1 MTTSSTYAEAPAA
14 PVNSPARVATASF
27 IGTAIE
33 FYDFYVYATAAALV
47 IGPVFFPSGS
57 GTAQMLAAF
66 LTFGIAFLARPLG
79 SALFGHFGD
88 RIGRK
93 STLVAS
99 LLLMGVSTTAIGVLP
114 GYDSI
119 GVWAPII
126 LCLLRFGQGLGLGGE
141 WGGAALLATENAPEG
156 KRAWFGM
163 FPQLGPSIGFL
174 AANGLFL
181 TLALVLSDE
190 QFREWGWRIPFL
202 LSAALVL
209 VGLYVRLKLE
219 ESPVFAKAVARHERV
234 KMPVVDLFS
243 RYWLPTLLGA
253 AAMVVCYA
261 LFYIS
266 TVFSLSYGV
275 TTLGYS
281 RETFLGLLCFA
292 VVFMALATPLSAWLS
307 DRYGRK
313 PVLIVGGLLAVASG
327 FTMEPLLTSGST
339 AGVALFLAIELFLM
353 GVTFAPMGA
362 LLPELFPTHVR
373 YTGASAAYNLGGIVG
388 ASAAPFFA
396 QKLVSMG
403 GLSWVGGYVSVAAV
417 ISLIAVLCLK
427 ETRNT
432 QPQSDQNSTL
442 TACEARVALA
452 RAASTDSSRARHTP
466 MRRVPLISGLPNRRM
481 AVSGSLSAAPRLAKL
496 VCCDCPSGRITAEAE
511 GPNWRTT
518 GIGRPR
524 MARACRANCDRS
536 WEIRVTRPVSCGR
549 GETSLNHTWSPFT
562 NSSTPNRPRPPR
574 ASVTALA
581 TRCDSASAFGLMA
594 CGCHDSW

>member
-1 MTTSSTYAEAPAA
+1 MTSSTYAQAPAA

-47 IGPVFFPSGS
+47 IGPVFFPSES

-99 LLLMGVSTTAIGVLP
+99 LLLMGVCTTAIGVLP

-119 GVWAPII
+119 GMWAPII

-243 RYWLPTLLGA
+243 KYWLPTLLGA

-313 PVLIVGGLLAVASG
+313 PVLIVGGLLAIASG

-339 AGVALFLAIELFLM
+339 TGVALFLAIELFLM

-388 ASAAPFFA
+388 TSAAPFFA

-403 GLSWVGGYVSVAAV
+403 GLSWVGGYVSAAAV

-432 QPQSDQNSTL
+432 EL
-442 TACEARVALA
+442 
-452 RAASTDSSRARHTP
+452 
-466 MRRVPLISGLPNRRM
+466 
-481 AVSGSLSAAPRLAKL
+481 
-496 VCCDCPSGRITAEAE
+496 
-511 GPNWRTT
+511 
-518 GIGRPR
+518 
-524 MARACRANCDRS
+524 
-536 WEIRVTRPVSCGR
+536 
-549 GETSLNHTWSPFT
+549 
-562 NSSTPNRPRPPR
+562 
-574 ASVTALA
+574 
-581 TRCDSASAFGLMA
+581 
-594 CGCHDSW
+594 